1 MIQNYD
7 YITTATLEIRDEQII
22 PFVTLYADT
31 VYTPYYVVWNNGCG
45 TITIKENK
53 DD

>member
-1 MIQNYD
+1 MND
-7 YITTATLEIRDEQII
+7 YITTATLETRDEQII
-22 PFVTLYADT
+22 PFVTLAAYT

-45 TITIKENK
+45 TVSIKESK

>member
-31 VYTPYYVVWNNGCG
+31 VYTPYFVIWSGGCG
-45 TITIKENK
+45 TVTIKENK